1 VFGMVD
7 YNHALFLYTYEVRV
21 DMRLIGCVNSAVP
34 FVRCK

>member
-1 VFGMVD
+1 VFGV
-7 YNHALFLYTYEVRV
+7 LIIIIFLYRYEVRV